1 VEKEGAE
8 GGGGCGSFFLFVFKR
23 DRDLLAAAPNTLCI
37 LTILPRQDTTPER
50 QKGGASEL
58 QLFHFRYVVSE
69 L

>member
-1 VEKEGAE
+1 
-8 GGGGCGSFFLFVFKR
+8 LFVFKR
-23 DRDLLAAAPNTLCI
+23 DRDLLAAAPNTLFI

-58 QLFHFRYVVSE
+58 QLFHFPYVVSE